1 MDYSA
6 IFDILNKLQA
16 LKEHIHEI
24 QVALQLEI
32 PEGPED
38 DTFLLE
44 SLESWMI
51 LCYYLKKKI

>member
-16 LKEHIHEI
+16 LKAHIHEI

-44 SLESWMI
+44 SLES
-51 LCYYLKKKI
+51 

>member
-16 LKEHIHEI
+16 LKAHIHEI
-24 QVALQLEI
+24 QVTLQLEI

-44 SLESWMI
+44 SLES
-51 LCYYLKKKI
+51 

>member
-24 QVALQLEI
+24 QVTLQLEI

-44 SLESWMI
+44 SLESWII
-51 LCYYLKKKI
+51 LCFYLKKKI